1 MQEVHD
7 LAYHG
12 QGGFP
17 ISDVWEMPVPYRRF
31 HIRSIANYNKEKQEE
46 IEELKG
52 KKPLEKSIQ
61 KPNIPN
67 NPTYTTNIK
76 S

>member
-7 LAYHG
+7 LAFHG

-17 ISDVWEMPVPYRRF
+17 ISDVWDMPIPYRRY
-31 HIRSIANYNKEKQEE
+31 HIRAISKYNEDRQAEYDE
-46 IEELKG
+46 ARG
-52 KKPLEKSIQ
+52 KKSMDKSVQ
-61 KPNIPN
+61 KPNVPKK
-67 NPTYTTNIK
+67 PTYTTNIK

>member
-17 ISDVWEMPVPYRRF
+17 ISDVWDLPVPYRRY
-31 HIRSIANYNKEKQEE
+31 HIRAIANYNKEKQEE
-46 IEELKG
+46 IDDLKG
-52 KKPLEKSIQ
+52 KKPLGKSIQ

-67 NPTYTTNIK
+67 KPTYTTNIK